1 MITIQMPYLLRNS
14 SELQISNVSL
24 SPEMI
29 TILHDFLNDMY
40 GNWLYSI
47 EKFLYRVKD
56 EEKVPAQ
63 KVEQYF
69 LNHQKALEQVKLL
82 KKWGTGIA
90 EMEIRSITALDYIS
104 LCKIFYQLREAIVY
118 DECSLHALSGDEVG
132 QHRVSIVLAN
142 GKMFTWLDKFREEFF
157 TPMANEIKMKVREEK
172 GNDELLQQP
181 RSSAANSRNYQ

>member
-1 MITIQMPYLLRNS
+1 MINIDMPYLLKDS
-14 SELQISNVSL
+14 AELRISDISVSYNMTTL
-24 SPEMI
+24 
-29 TILHDFLNDMY
+29 LHDFLNDMD

-47 EKFLYRVKD
+47 EKFLYRIQD

-63 KVEQYF
+63 KVEHYF
-69 LNHQKALEQVKLL
+69 LNHQKALTQVKLL

-118 DECSLHALSGDEVG
+118 DKCSLHALSGEDVG

-172 GNDELLQQP
+172 GK
-181 RSSAANSRNYQ
+181 R